1 MTNAGVHR
9 CGTQISN
16 SGIDMAKISQHISGA
31 CSQARQARQERQER
45 RNPQGSIER
54 ALEPLTSVALK
65 PMMIPRSGM
74 TFTRWLSRNRVAS
87 VSALLQP
94 RHRFD

>member
-31 CSQARQARQERQER
+31 CSQARQERQALQER
-45 RNPQGSIER
+45 RNPQGRIER
-54 ALEPLTSVALK
+54 ALEPLTSEALK
-65 PMMIPRSGM
+65 PMIPRSGM